1 MLFLWIY
8 SAGCI
13 AALLR
18 TIIGLIIEYK
28 VRQRNK
34 ERYEFDYG
42 MLLVLTLFVVSSWIG
57 VMIVVSSS
65 SEDVY
70 RYLTKA
76 YKMNNRW

>member
-13 AALLR
+13 ATLLH

-42 MLLVLTLFVVSSWIG
+42 MLLVLTLFVISSWIG

-70 RYLTKA
+70 RYLTK
-76 YKMNNRW
+76 K

>member
-42 MLLVLTLFVVSSWIG
+42 MLLVLTLFVISSWIG
-57 VMIVVSSS
+57 VMIVVSGS

-70 RYLTKA
+70 RYLTK
-76 YKMNNRW
+76 K

>member
-13 AALLR
+13 ATLLR

-42 MLLVLTLFVVSSWIG
+42 MLLIMPVFVVGSWLG
-57 VMIVVSSS
+57 AMIVV
-65 SEDVY
+65 
-70 RYLTKA
+70 A
-76 YKMNNRW
+76 KMCTGI

>member
-42 MLLVLTLFVVSSWIG
+42 MLLVLTLLVVSSWIS

-70 RYLTKA
+70 RYLTK
-76 YKMNNRW
+76 K

>member
-28 VRQRNK
+28 VKQRNK

-42 MLLVLTLFVVSSWIG
+42 MLLVLTLFVISSWIG

-70 RYLTKA
+70 RYLTK
-76 YKMNNRW
+76 K

>member
-8 SAGCI
+8 LAGCI
-13 AALLR
+13 ATLLR

-28 VRQRNK
+28 VKQRNK

-42 MLLVLTLFVVSSWIG
+42 MLLVLTLFVISSWIG

-70 RYLTKA
+70 RYLTK
-76 YKMNNRW
+76 K

>member
-42 MLLVLTLFVVSSWIG
+42 ILLVLTLFVASSWIG

-70 RYLTKA
+70 RYLTK
-76 YKMNNRW
+76 K

>member
-42 MLLVLTLFVVSSWIG
+42 MLLVLTLFVVSSWTG

-70 RYLTKA
+70 RYLTK
-76 YKMNNRW
+76 K

>member
-28 VRQRNK
+28 VKQRSK
-34 ERYEFDYG
+34 ERYEFNPG
-42 MLLVLTLFVVSSWIG
+42 MLLVMPLLVVSSWIG
-57 VMIVVSSS
+57 VMIVVSSN

-70 RYLTKA
+70 RYLTK
-76 YKMNNRW
+76 K

>member
-42 MLLVLTLFVVSSWIG
+42 MLLALTLFVVSSWIG

-70 RYLTKA
+70 RYLTK
-76 YKMNNRW
+76 K

>member
-57 VMIVVSSS
+57 VTIVVSSS

-70 RYLTKA
+70 RYLTK
-76 YKMNNRW
+76 K

>member
-13 AALLR
+13 ATLLR

-42 MLLVLTLFVVSSWIG
+42 MLLIMSVFVVGSWLG
-57 VMIVVSSS
+57 AMIVVSSS

-70 RYLTKA
+70 RYLTK
-76 YKMNNRW
+76 K

>member
-8 SAGCI
+8 SSGCI

-42 MLLVLTLFVVSSWIG
+42 MLLVLTLFVISSWIG

-70 RYLTKA
+70 RYLTK
-76 YKMNNRW
+76 K

>member
-18 TIIGLIIEYK
+18 TIIGLII
-28 VRQRNK
+28 RQRNK

-42 MLLVLTLFVVSSWIG
+42 MLLVLTLFVISSWIG

-70 RYLTKA
+70 RYLTK
-76 YKMNNRW
+76 K

>member
-13 AALLR
+13 ATLLR

-34 ERYEFDYG
+34 ERYEFGYG
-42 MLLVLTLFVVSSWIG
+42 MLLIMPVFVVGSWLG
-57 VMIVVSSS
+57 AMIVVSSS

-70 RYLTKA
+70 RYLTK
-76 YKMNNRW
+76 K

>member
-13 AALLR
+13 ATLLR

-34 ERYEFDYG
+34 ERHEFDPG
-42 MLLVLTLFVVSSWIG
+42 MLLVMTLLVVAPG
-57 VMIVVSSS
+57 
-65 SEDVY
+65 
-70 RYLTKA
+70 
-76 YKMNNRW
+76 

>member
-70 RYLTKA
+70 RYLTK
-76 YKMNNRW
+76 K

>member
-42 MLLVLTLFVVSSWIG
+42 MLLVLTLFVVSPWIG

-70 RYLTKA
+70 RYLTK
-76 YKMNNRW
+76 K

>member
-42 MLLVLTLFVVSSWIG
+42 MLLVLTLFVISSWIG

-70 RYLTKA
+70 KYLTK
-76 YKMNNRW
+76 K

>member
-42 MLLVLTLFVVSSWIG
+42 MLLVLTLFVISSWIG
-57 VMIVVSSS
+57 VIIVVSSS

-70 RYLTKA
+70 RYLTK
-76 YKMNNRW
+76 K

>member
-18 TIIGLIIEYK
+18 AIIGLIIEYK

-34 ERYEFDYG
+34 ERHEFDPG
-42 MLLVLTLFVVSSWIG
+42 MLLLITLLVV
-57 VMIVVSSS
+57 
-65 SEDVY
+65 
-70 RYLTKA
+70 A
-76 YKMNNRW
+76 KMCTGT

>member
-13 AALLR
+13 ATLLR

-28 VRQRNK
+28 VWQRNK
-34 ERYEFDYG
+34 ERHEFNPG
-42 MLLVLTLFVVSSWIG
+42 MLLVMTLLVVGSWIG

-70 RYLTKA
+70 RYLTK
-76 YKMNNRW
+76 K

>member
-13 AALLR
+13 ATLLR

-34 ERYEFDYG
+34 ERYEFDFG
-42 MLLVLTLFVVSSWIG
+42 MLLVLTLFVISSWIG

-70 RYLTKA
+70 RYLTK
-76 YKMNNRW
+76 K